1 MVRPIDSAQ
10 LPEELVADVL
20 DLIDTQVP
28 IVRCHTL
35 VVGTGAAGYAA
46 ANRLRSKGIRDIVMI
61 ADKVSAGASR
71 NAGSDKQTYYKLTLS
86 GDEPDSVRDMAQT
99 LFSGGAMDGDI
110 AVAEAATS
118 PAAFLRL
125 CDLGVPFPKNRF
137 GEYIGYKTDHDPR
150 ERATS
155 VGPYTSRRMVERTE
169 EQVLRDGTTVI
180 GECRVVDIVTT
191 DNRVTGLLALRTDIP
206 VNSGT
211 SPFLLF
217 QCVNIVYAT
226 GGPAGL
232 YRRRVFPNGQ
242 WGANGAA
249 LRAGV
254 RGKNVTEWQFGLASI
269 RPKWNV
275 SGSYMQVMPKFIS
288 TDADGNNPREF
299 LTDYFNNYG
308 DLLSRV
314 FLKGYQWPFDVRKAQ
329 TGSSVIDLL
338 VYQETVLKGRRVF
351 LDFRSNPVRATFDPE
366 ELSEE
371 ARTYLERAGA
381 VAETPIERLKLL
393 NLPAYHFYLERN
405 PQIDLA
411 AEMLEIDVCAQHNN
425 GGLSIDA
432 WWHSNLEG
440 FFPIG
445 EAAGAHGIYR
455 PGGAALNSGQVGAER
470 ATTYISACRNYEL
483 PPIEEFVASARPITQ
498 RALDLVDA
506 AGRRFET
513 SGSDLTRHALTDIG
527 DIMSSK
533 AGPVRSRESVTQALA
548 DVTTWLSN
556 YERSI
561 SADTTSRRSV
571 SRIFLIRDLLLTAYT
586 YLSAMIDY
594 LDHGGLSRGS
604 CLYTEIAPDSI
615 RPELP
620 ADAAPIADA
629 FSFNLDKGLLD
640 NEIQEVW
647 VEETPAGHS
656 FRSDWREVRPIPTEE
671 AFFENVWRRYRED
684 ENVY

>member
-1 MVRPIDSAQ
+1 PK
-10 LPEELVADVL
+10 ELVADVL
-20 DLIDTQVP
+20 DLIDAQVP

-46 ANRLRSKGIRDIVMI
+46 ANRLRSKGIHDVVMI
-61 ADKVSAGASR
+61 ADKVNAGASR

-86 GDEPDSVRDMAQT
+86 GDQPDSVHDMAQT

-206 VNSGT
+206 VDSGT

-299 LTDYFNNYG
+299 LTDYFNDYG
-308 DLLSRV
+308 ELLSRV
-314 FLKGYQWPFDVRKAQ
+314 FLKGYQWPFDVRKAH
-329 TGSSVIDLL
+329 TGSSVVDL
-338 VYQETVLKGRRVF
+338 
-351 LDFRSNPVRATFDPE
+351 
-366 ELSEE
+366 
-371 ARTYLERAGA
+371 
-381 VAETPIERLKLL
+381 
-393 NLPAYHFYLERN
+393 
-405 PQIDLA
+405 
-411 AEMLEIDVCAQHNN
+411 
-425 GGLSIDA
+425 
-432 WWHSNLEG
+432 
-440 FFPIG
+440 
-445 EAAGAHGIYR
+445 
-455 PGGAALNSGQVGAER
+455 
-470 ATTYISACRNYEL
+470 
-483 PPIEEFVASARPITQ
+483 
-498 RALDLVDA
+498 
-506 AGRRFET
+506 
-513 SGSDLTRHALTDIG
+513 
-527 DIMSSK
+527 
-533 AGPVRSRESVTQALA
+533 
-548 DVTTWLSN
+548 
-556 YERSI
+556 
-561 SADTTSRRSV
+561 
-571 SRIFLIRDLLLTAYT
+571 
-586 YLSAMIDY
+586 
-594 LDHGGLSRGS
+594 
-604 CLYTEIAPDSI
+604 
-615 RPELP
+615 
-620 ADAAPIADA
+620 
-629 FSFNLDKGLLD
+629 
-640 NEIQEVW
+640 
-647 VEETPAGHS
+647 
-656 FRSDWREVRPIPTEE
+656 
-671 AFFENVWRRYRED
+671 
-684 ENVY
+684 